1 MLKQD
6 LINILTSKQKEY
18 DYSLLPDT
26 FTYKDKLPIICHC
39 CDSLGKEHGL
49 FSHTISHLKRGD
61 GCPKCNGKYM
71 TKELFIAES
80 KKIHG
85 EEAYNYDK
93 FVFVNKKTKGI
104 IHCNKQGVGYYAYA
118 CKTILL
124 IIHLF

>member
-6 LINILTSKQKEY
+6 LINILTSKQREY

-49 FSHTISHLKRGD
+49 FSHTIGHLKRGD

-71 TKELFIAES
+71 TKELFVAEA
-80 KKIHG
+80 KKFMG
-85 EEAYNYDK
+85 
-93 FVFVNKKTKGI
+93 KK
-104 IHCNKQGVGYYAYA
+104 H
-118 CKTILL
+118 TIM
-124 IIHLF
+124 INLFL

>member
-6 LINILTSKQKEY
+6 LINILTSKQREY

-49 FSHTISHLKRGD
+49 FSHTIGHLKRGD

-71 TKELFIAES
+71 TKELFIVEA

-93 FVFVNKKTKGI
+93 FVFINKKTKGT
-104 IHCNKQGVGYYAYA
+104 IHCNNPKHQCSYLFLFRQ
-118 CKTILL
+118 LL
-124 IIHLF
+124 I